1 MITRILRENNEIIKQ
16 KKNNIKKG
24 TFKECLKPPVNKKEE
39 EIKHSVKSWR
49 KT

>member
-39 EIKHSVKSWR
+39 IKHSVR
-49 KT
+49 VGEKT